1 MVNQDMS
8 SMIDLD
14 TLAAIGL
21 GPVMRSQLV
30 CGIANPA
37 DRAMRLVEVQREH
50 LLLHDGRVTHR
61 AQCAPA
67 LLQDLGDQGESLAV
81 GDWVLARPGADTGWR
96 ISCRLLPYSQITRRT
111 VDSRAGDGRRAARR
125 QVLVSNV
132 DTALLVMGL
141 DADFNPRRL
150 ERYLALTRL
159 AGVAA
164 VLVLSKADTLDAQ
177 ACSDRLSRAQALLP
191 SGMPALALDLRRPD
205 AALALAPWLQAGQTL
220 VLLGSS
226 GAGKS
231 TLANTL
237 VHALARAAAA
247 PTSQPGP
254 AGPVGQLTGA
264 ARADDSRGRHT
275 TTVRTLLPLPGGACI
290 IDTPGLRAL
299 RLDIADADDLAQAF
313 GDVARLAPQCRFRDC
328 QHRAEPGCAVRQA
341 VDAPR
346 LLNFH
351 KLLREARRDRAGP
364 LERQAQVSKWKSRGR
379 DAQLRMRAKRG
390 DDA

>member
-1 MVNQDMS
+1 MS
-8 SMIDLD
+8 EAIDFQ
-14 TLAAIGL
+14 TLVGIGL
-21 GPVMRSQLV
+21 GPAMRQQLA
-30 CGIANPA
+30 CGIADPA
-37 DRAMRLVEVQREH
+37 ARPMRLVEVQREH
-50 LLLHDGRVTHR
+50 LLLHDGNSVHR
-61 AQCAPA
+61 AHCVPA
-67 LLQDLGDQGESLAV
+67 LARDLEAQGECLAV
-81 GDWVLARPGADTGWR
+81 GDWVLAQPGGALGWR

-111 VDSRAGDGRRAARR
+111 VDGRAGDSRRAAQR

-159 AGVAA
+159 AGVAT
-164 VLVLSKADTLDAQ
+164 VLLLSKADTVGPSCRA
-177 ACSDRLSRAQALLP
+177 DRLAEAQGLMP
-191 SGMPALALDLRRPD
+191 PGMTAWAGDLRQP
-205 AALALAPWLQAGQTL
+205 AMAEVLAPWLRPGQTL

-237 VHALARAAAA
+237 AHTLTHALAAGAAAV
-247 PTSQPGP
+247 P
-254 AGPVGQLTGA
+254 QLTGP

-299 RLDIADADDLAQAF
+299 RLDISQADDLAQAF
-313 GDVARLAPQCRFRDC
+313 GDVAALAPGCRFRDC
-328 QHRAEPGCAVRQA
+328 QHRSEPGCAVRAA
-341 VDAPR
+341 VAAPR

-351 KLLREARRDRAGP
+351 KLLREARRDGLSPA
-364 LERQAQVSKWKSRGR
+364 ERQAQVSRWKSRSR
-379 DAQLRMRAKRG
+379 DTQMRMQAKREG
-390 DDA
+390 GG

>member
-1 MVNQDMS
+1 MVNQDMYLS
-8 SMIDLD
+8 IDLD
-14 TLAAIGL
+14 ALASIGL
-21 GPVMRSQLV
+21 GPAMRSQLA

-37 DRAMRLVEVQREH
+37 ALAMRLVEVQREH

-61 AQCAPA
+61 AHAAPA
-67 LLQDLGDQGESLAV
+67 LLQDLGDQGEGLAV
-81 GDWVLARPGADTGWR
+81 GDWVLAQPGGAAGWC

-111 VDSRAGDGRRAARR
+111 VDSRAGDGRRAAQR

-164 VLVLSKADTLDAQ
+164 VLVLSKADMLDAP
-177 ACSDRLSRAQALLP
+177 ARGDRLARAQALLP
-191 SGMPALALDLRRPD
+191 SGMPALALDLRQP
-205 AALALAPWLQAGQTL
+205 ASATALAPWLQAGQTL

-237 VHALARAAAA
+237 VQTLARAGALSTSRQA
-247 PTSQPGP
+247 PGAQTTGP
-254 AGPVGQLTGA
+254 
-264 ARADDSRGRHT
+264 ARADDGRGRHT

-299 RLDIADADDLAQAF
+299 RLDIGEADALAQAF
-313 GDVARLAPQCRFRDC
+313 GDVARLAPLCRFRDC
-328 QHRAEPGCAVRQA
+328 RHQAEPGCAVRQA

-351 KLLREARRDRAGP
+351 KLLREARRDSASP
-364 LERQAQVSKWKSRGR
+364 LERQAQVSKWKSRSR
-379 DAQLRMRAKRG
+379 EAQLRLRAKRG
-390 DDA
+390 GDA

>member
-1 MVNQDMS
+1 MVNHDMS

-14 TLAAIGL
+14 ALAAIGL
-21 GPVMRSQLV
+21 APAMRRQLA

-50 LLLHDGRVTHR
+50 LLLHDGRLTHR
-61 AQCAPA
+61 AQGAPA
-67 LLQDLGDQGESLAV
+67 LLQDLADQGESLAV
-81 GDWVLARPGADTGWR
+81 GDWVLAQPGADAHWR
-96 ISCRLLPYSQITRRT
+96 ISCRLLPCNQITRRT
-111 VDSRAGDGRRAARR
+111 VDSRAGDGRRVAQR

-164 VLVLSKADTLDAQ
+164 VLVLSKADTLGAQ
-177 ACSDRLSRAQALLP
+177 ARSEQLARAQALLP
-191 SGMPALALDLRRPD
+191 AGMPALALDLRRPD
-205 AALALAPWLQAGQTL
+205 AAEALAPWLQAGQTL

-237 VHALARAAAA
+237 LQALARAGAAK
-247 PTSQPGP
+247 TSAEQPG
-254 AGPVGQLTGA
+254 GRLTGPS
-264 ARADDSRGRHT
+264 RADDARGRHT

-299 RLDIADADDLAQAF
+299 RLDIGEADALAQAF
-313 GDVARLAPQCRFRDC
+313 GDVARLAPLCRFRDC
-328 QHRAEPGCAVRQA
+328 QHSAEPGCAVRQA

-351 KLLREARRDRAGP
+351 KLLREARRDSAGP
-364 LERQAQVSKWKSRGR
+364 LERQAQVSKWKSRSR
-379 DAQLRMRAKRG
+379 EARLRMRVKQG
-390 DDA
+390 DA

>member
-1 MVNQDMS
+1 MVNQDMYLS
-8 SMIDLD
+8 IDLD
-14 TLAAIGL
+14 ALASIGL
-21 GPVMRSQLV
+21 GPAMRSQLA

-37 DRAMRLVEVQREH
+37 ALAMRLVEVQREH

-61 AQCAPA
+61 AHAAPA
-67 LLQDLGDQGESLAV
+67 LLQDLGDQGEGLAV
-81 GDWVLARPGADTGWR
+81 GDWVLAQPGGAVGWC

-111 VDSRAGDGRRAARR
+111 VDSRAGDGRRAAQR

-164 VLVLSKADTLDAQ
+164 VLVLSKADMLDAP
-177 ACSDRLSRAQALLP
+177 ARGDRLARAQALLP
-191 SGMPALALDLRRPD
+191 SGMPALALDLRQP
-205 AALALAPWLQAGQTL
+205 ASASALAPWLQAGQTL

-237 VHALARAAAA
+237 VQTLARAGALSTSRQA
-247 PTSQPGP
+247 PGAQSTGP
-254 AGPVGQLTGA
+254 
-264 ARADDSRGRHT
+264 ARADDGRGRHT

-299 RLDIADADDLAQAF
+299 RLDIGEADALAQAF
-313 GDVARLAPQCRFRDC
+313 GDVARLAPLCRFRDC
-328 QHRAEPGCAVRQA
+328 RHQAEPGCAVRQA

-351 KLLREARRDRAGP
+351 KLLREARRDSASP
-364 LERQAQVSKWKSRGR
+364 LERQAQVSKWKSRSR

-390 DDA
+390 GDA

>member
-1 MVNQDMS
+1 MVNQDMFS
-8 SMIDLD
+8 TIDLD
-14 TLAAIGL
+14 ALAGIGL
-21 GPVMRSQLV
+21 GPAMRSQLA

-37 DRAMRLVEVQREH
+37 AQAMRLVEVQRAH
-50 LLLHDGRVTHR
+50 LLLHDGRATHR
-61 AQCAPA
+61 AQAAPA
-67 LLQDLGDQGESLAV
+67 LLQDLGEQGESLAV
-81 GDWVLARPGADTGWR
+81 GDWVLAQPGGAAGWW
-96 ISCRLLPYSQITRRT
+96 ISCRLLPCSQITRRT
-111 VDSRAGDGRRAARR
+111 VDGRTGDGRRAAQR

-164 VLVLSKADTLDAQ
+164 VLVLSKADTLDAPTR
-177 ACSDRLSRAQALLP
+177 SDRLARAQALLP
-191 SGMPALALDLRRPD
+191 HGMPALALDLRQP
-205 AALALAPWLQAGQTL
+205 AAATALAPWLLAGQPL

-237 VHALARAAAA
+237 VQALARVGALSTTGEASGAQS
-247 PTSQPGP
+247 TGP
-254 AGPVGQLTGA
+254 
-264 ARADDSRGRHT
+264 ARADDGRGRHT

-299 RLDIADADDLAQAF
+299 RLDIGEADELAQAF
-313 GDVARLAPQCRFRDC
+313 GDVARLAPMCRFRDC
-328 QHRAEPGCAVRQA
+328 RHSAEPGCAVRQA

-351 KLLREARRDRAGP
+351 KLLREARRDSAGP
-364 LERQAQVSKWKSRGR
+364 LERQAQVSKWKSRSR
-379 DAQLRMRAKRG
+379 DAQQRLRVKRG
-390 DDA
+390 DDV

>member
-1 MVNQDMS
+1 MVNHDMS

-14 TLAAIGL
+14 ALATIGL
-21 GPVMRSQLV
+21 GPVMRSQLA

-37 DRAMRLVEVQREH
+37 AQPMRLVAVQREH
-50 LLLHDGRVTHR
+50 LLLHDGRNTHR
-61 AQCAPA
+61 AHAAPA

-81 GDWVLARPGADTGWR
+81 GDWVLAQPGGDAGCW

-111 VDSRAGDGRRAARR
+111 VDSRAGDGRRATQR

-164 VLVLSKADTLDAQ
+164 VLVLSKADTLDTPAR
-177 ACSDRLSRAQALLP
+177 SDRLARARALLP
-191 SGMPALALDLRRPD
+191 PGMQALALDLRQP
-205 AALALAPWLQAGQTL
+205 ASATALAPWLQAGQTL

-237 VHALARAAAA
+237 MRALARLGA
-247 PTSQPGP
+247 PEALREASGGQSTGP
-254 AGPVGQLTGA
+254 ACA
-264 ARADDSRGRHT
+264 ADSRGRHT
-275 TTVRTLLPLPGGACI
+275 TTVRSLLPLPGGACI

-299 RLDIADADDLAQAF
+299 RLDIGEAGELAQAF
-313 GDVARLAPQCRFRDC
+313 GDVARLAPMCRFRDC
-328 QHRAEPGCAVRQA
+328 RHSAEPGCAVRQA
-341 VDAPR
+341 VDGPR

-351 KLLREARRDRAGP
+351 KLLREARCDSAGS
-364 LERQAQVSKWKSRGR
+364 LQRQAQVSKWKSRSR
-379 DAQLRMRAKRG
+379 DAQLRLRAKRWG
-390 DDA
+390 DA

>member
-1 MVNQDMS
+1 MVNQDMYLS
-8 SMIDLD
+8 IDLD
-14 TLAAIGL
+14 ALASIGL
-21 GPVMRSQLV
+21 GPAMRSQLA
-30 CGIANPA
+30 CGMANPA
-37 DRAMRLVEVQREH
+37 ALAMRLVEVQREH

-61 AQCAPA
+61 AHAAPA
-67 LLQDLGDQGESLAV
+67 LLQDLGDQGEGLAV
-81 GDWVLARPGADTGWR
+81 GDWVLAQPGGAVGWC

-111 VDSRAGDGRRAARR
+111 VDSRAGDGRRAAQR

-164 VLVLSKADTLDAQ
+164 VLVLSKADMLDAP
-177 ACSDRLSRAQALLP
+177 ARGDRLARAQALLP
-191 SGMPALALDLRRPD
+191 SGMPALALDLRQP
-205 AALALAPWLQAGQTL
+205 ASASALAPWLQAGQTL

-237 VHALARAAAA
+237 VQTLARAGALSTSRQA
-247 PTSQPGP
+247 PGAQTTGP
-254 AGPVGQLTGA
+254 
-264 ARADDSRGRHT
+264 ARADDGRGRHT

-299 RLDIADADDLAQAF
+299 RLDIGEADALAQAF
-313 GDVARLAPQCRFRDC
+313 GDVARLAPLCRFRDC
-328 QHRAEPGCAVRQA
+328 RHQAEPGCAVRQA

-351 KLLREARRDRAGP
+351 KLLREARRDSASP
-364 LERQAQVSKWKSRGR
+364 LERQAQVSKWKSRSR

-390 DDA
+390 GDA

>member
-1 MVNQDMS
+1 MVNQDMYLS
-8 SMIDLD
+8 IDLD
-14 TLAAIGL
+14 ALASIGL
-21 GPVMRSQLV
+21 GPAMRSQLA

-37 DRAMRLVEVQREH
+37 ALAMRLVEVQREH

-61 AQCAPA
+61 AHAAPA
-67 LLQDLGDQGESLAV
+67 LLQDLGDQGEGLAV
-81 GDWVLARPGADTGWR
+81 GDWVLAQPGGAAGWC

-111 VDSRAGDGRRAARR
+111 VDSRAGDGRRAAQR

-164 VLVLSKADTLDAQ
+164 VLVLSKADMLDAP
-177 ACSDRLSRAQALLP
+177 ARGDRLARAQALLP
-191 SGMPALALDLRRPD
+191 SGMPALALDLRQP
-205 AALALAPWLQAGQTL
+205 ASATALAPWLQAGQTL

-237 VHALARAAAA
+237 VQTLARAGALSTSRQA
-247 PTSQPGP
+247 PGAQSTGP
-254 AGPVGQLTGA
+254 
-264 ARADDSRGRHT
+264 ARADDGRGRHT

-299 RLDIADADDLAQAF
+299 RLDIGEADALAQAF
-313 GDVARLAPQCRFRDC
+313 GDVARLAPLCRFRDC
-328 QHRAEPGCAVRQA
+328 RHQAEPGCAVRQA

-351 KLLREARRDRAGP
+351 KLLREARRDSASP
-364 LERQAQVSKWKSRGR
+364 LERQAQVSKWKSRSR

-390 DDA
+390 GDA

>member
-1 MVNQDMS
+1 MVNQDMYLS
-8 SMIDLD
+8 IDLD
-14 TLAAIGL
+14 ALASIGL
-21 GPVMRSQLV
+21 GPAMRSQLA

-37 DRAMRLVEVQREH
+37 ALAMRLVEVQREH

-61 AQCAPA
+61 AHAAPA
-67 LLQDLGDQGESLAV
+67 LLQDLGDQGEGLAV
-81 GDWVLARPGADTGWR
+81 GDWVLAQPGGAAGWC

-111 VDSRAGDGRRAARR
+111 VDSRAGDGRRAAQR

-164 VLVLSKADTLDAQ
+164 VLVLSKADMLDAP
-177 ACSDRLSRAQALLP
+177 ARGDRLARAQALLP
-191 SGMPALALDLRRPD
+191 SGMPALALDLRQP
-205 AALALAPWLQAGQTL
+205 ASASALAPWLQAGQTL

-237 VHALARAAAA
+237 VQTLARAGALSTSRQA
-247 PTSQPGP
+247 PGAQSTGP
-254 AGPVGQLTGA
+254 
-264 ARADDSRGRHT
+264 ARADDGRGRHT

-299 RLDIADADDLAQAF
+299 RLDIGEADALAQAF
-313 GDVARLAPQCRFRDC
+313 GDVARLAPLCRFRDC
-328 QHRAEPGCAVRQA
+328 RHQAEPGCAVRQA

-351 KLLREARRDRAGP
+351 KLLREARRDSASP
-364 LERQAQVSKWKSRGR
+364 LERQAQVSKWKSRSR

-390 DDA
+390 GDA

>member
-1 MVNQDMS
+1 
-8 SMIDLD
+8 MIDLD
-14 TLAAIGL
+14 ALATIGL
-21 GPVMRSQLV
+21 GPAMRSQLA

-37 DRAMRLVEVQREH
+37 DRAMRVVEVQREH
-50 LLLHDGRVTHR
+50 LLLHDGRLTHR
-61 AQCAPA
+61 AQCAPT

-81 GDWVLARPGADTGWR
+81 GDWVLAQPGADADWR
-96 ISCRLLPYSQITRRT
+96 ISCRLLPCNQITRRT

-164 VLVLSKADTLDAQ
+164 VLVLSKADTLGAQ
-177 ACSDRLSRAQALLP
+177 ARSEQLARAQALLP
-191 SGMPALALDLRRPD
+191 AGMPARALDLRHPD
-205 AALALAPWLQAGQTL
+205 AAVALAPWLQAGQTL

-237 VHALARAAAA
+237 VQALARARAATT
-247 PTSQPGP
+247 PQP
-254 AGPVGQLTGA
+254 GPVGQVTGA
-264 ARADDSRGRHT
+264 ARADDARGRHT

-299 RLDIADADDLAQAF
+299 RLDIGEADELAQAF
-313 GDVARLAPQCRFRDC
+313 GDVARLAPLCRFRDC
-328 QHRAEPGCAVRQA
+328 QHSAEPGCAVRQA

-346 LLNFH
+346 LRNFH
-351 KLLREARRDRAGP
+351 KLLREAQRDAAGP

-379 DAQLRMRAKRG
+379 ETQLRMRAKQG
-390 DDA
+390 DE

>member
-1 MVNQDMS
+1 MVNQDMYLS
-8 SMIDLD
+8 IDLD
-14 TLAAIGL
+14 ALASIGL
-21 GPVMRSQLV
+21 GPAMRSQLA

-37 DRAMRLVEVQREH
+37 ALAMRLVEVQREH

-61 AQCAPA
+61 AHAAPA
-67 LLQDLGDQGESLAV
+67 LLQDLGDQGEGLAV
-81 GDWVLARPGADTGWR
+81 GDWVLAQPGGAAGWC

-111 VDSRAGDGRRAARR
+111 VDSRAGDGRRAAQR

-164 VLVLSKADTLDAQ
+164 VLVLSKADMLDAP
-177 ACSDRLSRAQALLP
+177 ARGDRLARAQALLP
-191 SGMPALALDLRRPD
+191 SGMPALALDLRQP
-205 AALALAPWLQAGQTL
+205 ASATALAPWLQAGQTL

-237 VHALARAAAA
+237 VQTLARAGALSTSRQA
-247 PTSQPGP
+247 PGAQTTGP
-254 AGPVGQLTGA
+254 
-264 ARADDSRGRHT
+264 ARADDGRGRHT

-299 RLDIADADDLAQAF
+299 RLDIGEADALAQAF
-313 GDVARLAPQCRFRDC
+313 GDVARLAPLCRFRDC
-328 QHRAEPGCAVRQA
+328 RHQAEPGCAVRQA

-351 KLLREARRDRAGP
+351 KLLREARRDSASP
-364 LERQAQVSKWKSRGR
+364 LERQAQVSKWKSRSR
-379 DAQLRMRAKRG
+379 EAQLRMRAKRG
-390 DDA
+390 GDA

>member
-1 MVNQDMS
+1 MVNQDMYLS
-8 SMIDLD
+8 IDLD
-14 TLAAIGL
+14 ALASIGL
-21 GPVMRSQLV
+21 GPAMRSQLA

-37 DRAMRLVEVQREH
+37 ALAMRLVEVQREH

-61 AQCAPA
+61 AHAAPA
-67 LLQDLGDQGESLAV
+67 LLQDLGDQGEGLAV
-81 GDWVLARPGADTGWR
+81 GDWVLAQPGGAAGWC

-111 VDSRAGDGRRAARR
+111 VDSRAGDGRRAAQR

-164 VLVLSKADTLDAQ
+164 VLVLSKADMLDAP
-177 ACSDRLSRAQALLP
+177 ARGDRLARAQALLP
-191 SGMPALALDLRRPD
+191 SGMPALALDLRQP
-205 AALALAPWLQAGQTL
+205 ASASALAPWLQAGQTL

-237 VHALARAAAA
+237 VQTLARAGALSTSRQA
-247 PTSQPGP
+247 PGAQTTGP
-254 AGPVGQLTGA
+254 
-264 ARADDSRGRHT
+264 ARADDGRGRHT

-299 RLDIADADDLAQAF
+299 RLDIGEADALAQAF
-313 GDVARLAPQCRFRDC
+313 GDVARLAPLCRFRDC
-328 QHRAEPGCAVRQA
+328 RHQAEPGCAVRQA

-351 KLLREARRDRAGP
+351 KLLREARRDSASP
-364 LERQAQVSKWKSRGR
+364 LERQAQVSKWKSRSR
-379 DAQLRMRAKRG
+379 DAQLRLRAKRG
-390 DDA
+390 GDA

>member
-1 MVNQDMS
+1 MVNQDMYLS
-8 SMIDLD
+8 IDLD
-14 TLAAIGL
+14 ALASIGL
-21 GPVMRSQLV
+21 GPAMRSQLA

-37 DRAMRLVEVQREH
+37 ALAMRLVEVQREH

-61 AQCAPA
+61 AHAAPA
-67 LLQDLGDQGESLAV
+67 LLQDLGDQGEGLAV
-81 GDWVLARPGADTGWR
+81 GDWVLAQPGGAAGWC

-111 VDSRAGDGRRAARR
+111 VDSRAGDGRRAAQR

-164 VLVLSKADTLDAQ
+164 VLVLSKADMLDAP
-177 ACSDRLSRAQALLP
+177 ARGDRLARAQALLP
-191 SGMPALALDLRRPD
+191 SGMPALALDLRQP
-205 AALALAPWLQAGQTL
+205 ASATALAPWLQAGQTL

-237 VHALARAAAA
+237 VQTLARAGALSTSRQA
-247 PTSQPGP
+247 PGAQTTGP
-254 AGPVGQLTGA
+254 
-264 ARADDSRGRHT
+264 ARADDGRGRHT

-299 RLDIADADDLAQAF
+299 RLDIGEADALAQAF
-313 GDVARLAPQCRFRDC
+313 GDVARLAPLCRFRDC
-328 QHRAEPGCAVRQA
+328 RHQAEPGCAVRQA

-351 KLLREARRDRAGP
+351 KLLREARRDSASP
-364 LERQAQVSKWKSRGR
+364 LERQAQVSKWKSRSR
-379 DAQLRMRAKRG
+379 DAQLRLRAKRG
-390 DDA
+390 GDA

>member
-1 MVNQDMS
+1 MVNQDMYLS
-8 SMIDLD
+8 IDLD
-14 TLAAIGL
+14 ALASIGL
-21 GPVMRSQLV
+21 GPAMRSQLA

-37 DRAMRLVEVQREH
+37 ALAMRLVEVQREH

-61 AQCAPA
+61 AHAAPA
-67 LLQDLGDQGESLAV
+67 LLQDLGDQGEGLAV
-81 GDWVLARPGADTGWR
+81 GDWVLAQPGGAAGWC

-111 VDSRAGDGRRAARR
+111 VDSRAGDGRRAAQR

-164 VLVLSKADTLDAQ
+164 VLVLSKADMLDAP
-177 ACSDRLSRAQALLP
+177 ARGDRLARAQALLP
-191 SGMPALALDLRRPD
+191 SGMPALALDLRQP
-205 AALALAPWLQAGQTL
+205 ASASALAPWLQAGQTL

-237 VHALARAAAA
+237 VQTLARAGALSTSRQA
-247 PTSQPGP
+247 PGAQSTGP
-254 AGPVGQLTGA
+254 
-264 ARADDSRGRHT
+264 ARADDGRGRHT

-299 RLDIADADDLAQAF
+299 RLDIGEADALAQAF
-313 GDVARLAPQCRFRDC
+313 GDVARLAPLCRFRDC
-328 QHRAEPGCAVRQA
+328 RHQAEPGCAVRQA

-351 KLLREARRDRAGP
+351 KLLREARRDSASP
-364 LERQAQVSKWKSRGR
+364 LERQAQVSKWKSRSR
-379 DAQLRMRAKRG
+379 EAQLRMRAKRG
-390 DDA
+390 GDA